1 MNPKTIQT
9 TKNGVILP
17 FLTRT
22 LTHAAHSVYVNMDTA
37 LELHDRLHRRQSLT
51 TPSQVDLNE
60 TPAAEGSALITHTL
74 K

>member
-22 LTHAAHSVYVNMDTA
+22 PTHAAHSIYVDMYTA
-37 LELHDRLHRRQSLT
+37 LELHNRLHQRQSLT
-51 TPSQVDLNE
+51 TL
-60 TPAAEGSALITHTL
+60 AERVSC
-74 K
+74 